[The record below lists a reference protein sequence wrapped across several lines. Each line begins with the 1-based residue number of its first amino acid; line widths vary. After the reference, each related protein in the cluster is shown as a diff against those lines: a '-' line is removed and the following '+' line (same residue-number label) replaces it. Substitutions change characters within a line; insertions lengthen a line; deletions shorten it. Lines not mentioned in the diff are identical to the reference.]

1 MLFFKNQSKSK
12 FGELKMNFN
21 TTLLHGKSIAQYPGR
36 EILPPVSQVAAFRYE
51 SMEELE
57 KVFLHKSMGY
67 AYTRIGNPTVM
78 AFEQRLSE
86 LEGGAASVCCSSGM
100 SAITAALLAV
110 CQSGDEILASGGL
123 YGGTIS
129 LLHDL
134 EKLGIHTVFAR
145 ELTAEA
151 VKNLAGEKT
160 KVVFGELISNPAQ
173 RVLDVPALSEAA
185 HEKGI
190 PLFVDSTTAT
200 PYIARPLKLGADVVI
215 HSTSKYLNGGGNSI
229 GGVIVDGAKF
239 AWDTKKHKALAE
251 FKKYGKM
258 AFSVRL
264 RMDIWENI
272 GGCMAP
278 VNAFFNYIGLDTLGL
293 RMERI
298 CHNADRLAHALD
310 ELPGIEVNY
319 LTLENHPCH
328 EYVEKELSGYGGGI
342 LTIRAGSK
350 EKAFKIIN
358 SLKYAMIASNIGD
371 LRTLV
376 IHPVSTLYI
385 HNETKE
391 VEAAGVYEDTIRVS
405 VGIEDVED
413 LIEDFTAAI
422 MKSQPVNEV

>member
-1 MLFFKNQSKSK
+1 
-12 FGELKMNFN
+12 MNFN

-36 EILPPVSQVAAFRYE
+36 EILPPISQVSAFRYE

-57 KVFLHKSMGY
+57 KVFSHKSMGY
-67 AYTRIGNPTVM
+67 AYTRIGNPTIS

-86 LEGGAASVCCSSGM
+86 LELGATSVCCSSGM
-100 SAITAALLAV
+100 SAITASLLAV
-110 CQSGDEILASGGL
+110 CQSGDEILAASGL
-123 YGGTIS
+123 YGGTID

-134 EKLGIHTVFAR
+134 EKLGIHTVFAG

-151 VKNLAGEKT
+151 VERLAGDKT
-160 KVVFGELISNPAQ
+160 KVVFGELISNPSL
-173 RVLDVPALSEAA
+173 RVLDISALSEAA
-185 HEKGI
+185 HGKGI

-200 PYIARPLKLGADVVI
+200 PYIAKPLELGADVVI

-239 AWDTKKHKALAE
+239 AWDVEKHKALSE
-251 FKKYGKM
+251 FKKYGKR
-258 AFSVRL
+258 AFSIRL
-264 RMDIWENI
+264 RTDIWENI

-278 VNAFFNYIGLDTLGL
+278 LNAFFNYIGLDTLGL

-298 CHNADRLAHALD
+298 CQNADRLAHALD
-310 ELPGIEVNY
+310 EIPGIEVNY
-319 LTLENHPCH
+319 LTLDDHPYH
-328 EYVEKELSGYGGGI
+328 EFVEKELKGYGGGI

-376 IHPVSTLYI
+376 IHPASTLYS
-385 HNETKE
+385 HTGKE
-391 VEAAGVYEDTIRVS
+391 EMEAAGVYEDTIRVS
-405 VGIEDVED
+405 VGIEDAED

-422 MKSQPVNEV
+422 MNA